1 MYCTRKVLDDLIWVG
16 ADDRRLVCFEGAYDV
31 PNGVSYNSYLLTDE
45 KTVLFDTVDKAV
57 FGQFFEN
64 IDHAL
69 GGRGL
74 DYIVVSHM
82 EPDHA
87 ATLELLLQRHPETRV
102 ICNDKIR
109 TMIAQFFRGDD
120 FSARMD
126 IVKEGDTFKAGRH
139 ELTFV
144 MAPMVHWPEV
154 MMTYDKTDGT
164 LFSADAFGGFG
175 ALSGN
180 LFADEAD
187 LGAGYME
194 EMRRYYTNI
203 VGKYGVQVQAVLKKA
218 AALDIRR
225 ICPLHG
231 YIWRGELGMVLEKY
245 SLWSSYTPEE
255 RGVLVAYASVY
266 GGTKAA
272 AELLAGYLAEAGV
285 RRIRMFDVS
294 AVHPSYVLAEAFR
307 VSHVVF
313 AATTYNNGIF
323 VSMETLLHDLVAHN
337 WQGRTVALI
346 ENGSWAPASGKLMRE
361 LLTPLKN
368 TTVLEPT
375 LTLRSTLAP
384 GQEEAVRA
392 LAQQIASSVLG

>member
-1 MYCTRKVLDDLIWVG
+1 
-16 ADDRRLVCFEGAYDV
+16 
-31 PNGVSYNSYLLTDE
+31 
-45 KTVLFDTVDKAV
+45 
-57 FGQFFEN
+57 
-64 IDHAL
+64 
-69 GGRGL
+69 
-74 DYIVVSHM
+74 
-82 EPDHA
+82 
-87 ATLELLLQRHPETRV
+87 
-102 ICNDKIR
+102 
-109 TMIAQFFRGDD
+109 
-120 FSARMD
+120 
-126 IVKEGDTFKAGRH
+126 
-139 ELTFV
+139 
-144 MAPMVHWPEV
+144 
-154 MMTYDKTDGT
+154 
-164 LFSADAFGGFG
+164 
-175 ALSGN
+175 
-180 LFADEAD
+180 
-187 LGAGYME
+187 
-194 EMRRYYTNI
+194 MRRYYTNI

-231 YIWRGELGMVLEKY
+231 YIWRGELGIVLEKY

>member
-1 MYCTRKVLDDLIWVG
+1 MSIRKITDDLLFVG
-16 ADDRRLVCFEGAYDV
+16 ASDRRLALFESAYPV
-31 PNGVSYNSYLLTDE
+31 PEGVSYNAYLLRDE
-45 KTVLFDTVDKAV
+45 KNVLFDTVDRAV
-57 FGQFFEN
+57 ADTFLTATAE
-64 IDHAL
+64 AL
-69 GGRGL
+69 NGAGL
-74 DYIVVSHM
+74 DYVVVQHM
-82 EPDHA
+82 EPDHC
-87 ATLELLLQRHPETRV
+87 ATLGAVLTRWQNAVVVCNRKTVTLL
-102 ICNDKIR
+102 N
-109 TMIAQFFRGDD
+109 QFFPGLDLTGRTRLV
-120 FSARMD
+120 A
-126 IVKEGDTFKAGRH
+126 EGEELCTGRH
-139 ELTFV
+139 TFTFV

-231 YIWRGELGMVLEKY
+231 YIWRGELGMILEKY

>member
-1 MYCTRKVLDDLIWVG
+1 MSIRKITDDLLFVG
-16 ADDRRLVCFEGAYDV
+16 ASDRRLALFESAYPV
-31 PNGVSYNSYLLTDE
+31 PEGVSYNAYLLRDE
-45 KTVLFDTVDKAV
+45 KNVLFDTVDWSACR
-57 FGQFFEN
+57 QLLEN
-64 IDHAL
+64 LNHVL
-69 GGRGL
+69 NGREL
-74 DYIVVSHM
+74 DYLLINHL

-87 ATLELLLQRHPETRV
+87 ARWQNAVVVCNKKTVTLL
-102 ICNDKIR
+102 N
-109 TMIAQFFRGDD
+109 QFFPGLDLTGRTRLV
-120 FSARMD
+120 A
-126 IVKEGDTFKAGRH
+126 EGEELCTGRH
-139 ELTFV
+139 TFTFV